1 MTPIPSDPAPGA
13 VGNPQGSPHRAAAIL
28 VVDDS
33 RMMRL
38 ALVRALHEIGFENV
52 KEASDGR
59 QALDLVRQRR
69 FDLMLLDI
77 EMPVMT
83 GLEVLQTLRGR
94 PPSEW
99 FPVIVVSGSEE
110 TGSAVRCIEAGAEDY
125 LPKPFNPT
133 LLRARV
139 TTSIEKKHLRDLERL
154 RVAQLQREKQLLERT
169 QRRLEEELAE
179 AARYVASILP
189 PPMETPFRIVW
200 SYLPSTELA
209 GDSFGYHW
217 IDDTHFA
224 IYLLDVCGHGIGA
237 ALLSVAAIQMI
248 RAGSM
253 AGVDFRDPSR
263 VLAALNAA
271 FPMDRNNNSYFTL
284 WYGVHDTAKGVL
296 QFASAGHPPALLVT
310 GIGTRAPQVER
321 LGTGGMII
329 GGLADIVYPSRSVV
343 VPPGSRLFVYCDGAF
358 EIELRDG
365 SRLDFDAVFVPRV
378 MAAAVDPRA
387 PAALLEWA
395 RSIHRTPELEDDF
408 SMMAVEFPVASDGSK
423 GESQSRG

>member
-1 MTPIPSDPAPGA
+1 MTAVPPPAGSEEAPAFPG
-13 VGNPQGSPHRAAAIL
+13 VPHRAAAIL

-38 ALVRALHEIGFENV
+38 ALVRALHGIGFGNV
-52 KEASDGR
+52 KEAADGR
-59 QALDLVRQRR
+59 QALEMIHQRR

-83 GLEVLQTLRGR
+83 GLEVLQTLRSR
-94 PPSEW
+94 PRAEW

-154 RVAQLQREKQLLERT
+154 HVAQLQREKDLLERT
-169 QRRLEEELAE
+169 QRRLQEELDE

-189 PPMETPFRIVW
+189 PPMQTPFRIVW
-200 SYLPSTELA
+200 AYLPSTELA

-248 RAGSM
+248 RSGSM

-271 FPMDRNNNSYFTL
+271 FPMERNNNSYFTL
-284 WYGVHDTAKGVL
+284 WYGVHDTATRVL
-296 QFASAGHPPALLVT
+296 HFASAGHPPALLVT
-310 GIGTRAPQVER
+310 GVRTGAPQVDR
-321 LGTGGMII
+321 LGTGGTII
-329 GGLADIVYPSRSVV
+329 GGLSDIAYPARSVAI
-343 VPPGSRLFVYCDGAF
+343 PPGSRLFVYCDGAF

-365 SRLDFDAVFVPRV
+365 SRLDFDGVFVPRV
-378 MAAAVDPRA
+378 MAAAGDPNA
-387 PAALLEWA
+387 PTALLEWA
-395 RSIHRTPELEDDF
+395 RSIHRTPDLEDDF
-408 SMMAVEFPVASDGSK
+408 SMLAVEFPEEK
-423 GESQSRG
+423 GVSAGENQSCG

>member
-1 MTPIPSDPAPGA
+1 
-13 VGNPQGSPHRAAAIL
+13 
-28 VVDDS
+28 
-33 RMMRL
+33 MMRL

-59 QALDLVRQRR
+59 QALELIHQHR

-83 GLEVLQTLRGR
+83 GLEVLQTLRSR
-94 PPSEW
+94 PQAEW

-154 RVAQLQREKQLLERT
+154 RVVQLQREKDLLERT
-169 QRRLEEELAE
+169 QRRLQEELSE

-189 PPMETPFRIVW
+189 PPMEAPFRIEW
-200 SYLPSTELA
+200 AYLPSTELA

-237 ALLSVAAIQMI
+237 ALLSVAAIQI
-248 RAGSM
+248 LRSGSM

-263 VLAALNAA
+263 VLAALNTA
-271 FPMDRNNNSYFTL
+271 FPMERNNNSYFTL
-284 WYGVHDTAKGVL
+284 WYGVYDTATRRL
-296 QFASAGHPPALLVT
+296 HFASAGHPPALLVT
-310 GIGTRAPQVER
+310 GVGTGAPQVER
-321 LGTGGMII
+321 LGTGGTII
-329 GGLADIVYPSRSVV
+329 GGMPDIGYPSRSVV
-343 VPPGSRLFVYCDGAF
+343 LPHGSRLFVYCDGAF

-365 SRLDFDAVFVPRV
+365 TRLDFEGAFVPQV
-378 MAAAVDPRA
+378 LAAAGNPNA
-387 PAALLEWA
+387 PTALLKWA
-395 RSIHRTPELEDDF
+395 QSIHRTPELEDDF
-408 SMMAVEFPVASDGSK
+408 SMMVVEFPDEMGPSA
-423 GESQSRG
+423 GENKSHG

>member
-1 MTPIPSDPAPGA
+1 MTPSPPNPTSEVSPATRGT
-13 VGNPQGSPHRAAAIL
+13 PHRAAAIL

-38 ALVRALHEIGFENV
+38 ALVRALHQIGFENV
-52 KEASDGR
+52 KEAPDGR
-59 QALDLVRQRR
+59 QALELIHQRR

-83 GLEVLQTLRGR
+83 GLEVLQTLRSR
-94 PPSEW
+94 PQAEW

-110 TGSAVRCIEAGAEDY
+110 TSSAVRCIEAGAEDY

-133 LLRARV
+133 LLRVRV

-154 RVAQLQREKQLLERT
+154 HVAQLQREKNLLERT
-169 QRRLEEELAE
+169 QRRLQEELAE

-248 RAGSM
+248 RSGSM
-253 AGVDFRDPSR
+253 SGVDFRDPSR

-271 FPMDRNNNSYFTL
+271 FPMERNNDSYFTL
-284 WYGVHDTAKGVL
+284 WYGVYDTAAREL
-296 QFASAGHPPALLVT
+296 RFASAGHPPALLVM
-310 GIGTRAPQVER
+310 GIGTVDPRIER
-321 LGTGGMII
+321 LGTGGTII
-329 GGLADIVYPSRSVV
+329 GGLSDIGYPSRSVRV
-343 VPPGSRLFVYCDGAF
+343 LPGSRLFVYCDGAF

-365 SRLDFDAVFVPRV
+365 SRLDFDGVFVPRV
-378 MAAAVDPRA
+378 LASAGEPHA

-395 RSIHRTPELEDDF
+395 QSIHRTPELEDDF
-408 SMMAVEFPVASDGSK
+408 SMMALEFPPEG
-423 GESQSRG
+423 G

>member
-1 MTPIPSDPAPGA
+1 MTPVPSAPASDAGGKTPGI
-13 VGNPQGSPHRAAAIL
+13 PHRAAAIL

-52 KEASDGR
+52 KEASDGH
-59 QALDLVRQRR
+59 QALELIHQRR

-94 PPSEW
+94 PPAEW
-99 FPVIVVSGSEE
+99 FPVIVVSGSDE

-154 RVAQLQREKQLLERT
+154 RVAQLQREKDLLERT
-169 QRRLEEELAE
+169 QRRLAEELAE

-248 RAGSM
+248 RSGSM

-271 FPMDRNNNSYFTL
+271 FPMERNNNSYFTL
-284 WYGVHDTAKGVL
+284 WYGVYDTSMRVL
-296 QFASAGHPPALLVT
+296 HFASAGHPPALLVT
-310 GIGTRAPQVER
+310 GIGTGAARVER
-321 LGTGGMII
+321 LATGGTII
-329 GGLADIVYPSRSVV
+329 GGMADVEYAAKSVT
-343 VPPGSRLFVYCDGAF
+343 VPPASRLFVYCDGAF
-358 EIELRDG
+358 EIELQDG
-365 SRLDFDAVFVPRV
+365 SQLDFDGVFIPRV
-378 MAAAVDPRA
+378 MAAASNPDA
-387 PAALLEWA
+387 PMVLLMWA
-395 RSIHRTPELEDDF
+395 QSIHRKPELDDDF
-408 SMMAVEFPVASDGSK
+408 SMLAVDL
-423 GESQSRG
+423 

>member
-1 MTPIPSDPAPGA
+1 MTPAPPTPVPESSSA
-13 VGNPQGSPHRAAAIL
+13 PQGVPHRAAAIL

-59 QALDLVRQRR
+59 QALELIHRRR

-83 GLEVLQTLRGR
+83 GLEVLQTLRSR
-94 PPSEW
+94 PQSEW
-99 FPVIVVSGSEE
+99 LPVIVVSGSEE

-154 RVAQLQREKQLLERT
+154 RLVQLQREKDLLERT
-169 QRRLEEELAE
+169 QHRLQEELAE

-200 SYLPSTELA
+200 AYLPSTELA

-248 RAGSM
+248 RSGSM

-263 VLAALNAA
+263 VLEASNLA
-271 FPMDRNNNSYFTL
+271 FPMERNNNSYFTL
-284 WYGVHDTAKGVL
+284 WYGVYDTATRL
-296 QFASAGHPPALLVT
+296 LRFASAGHPPALLVT
-310 GIGTRAPQVER
+310 DSGTGAPQVER
-321 LGTGGMII
+321 LGTGGTII
-329 GGLADIVYPSRSVV
+329 GGVSGVGYPSRSVEV
-343 VPPGSRLFVYCDGAF
+343 RPGSRLFVYCDGAF

-365 SRLDFDAVFVPRV
+365 SRLDFDGVFVPRV
-378 MAAAVDPRA
+378 MAAAGDPEA
-387 PAALLEWA
+387 PMVLLKWA
-395 RSIHRTPELEDDF
+395 QSIHRTPELEDDF
-408 SMMAVEFPVASDGSK
+408 SMMAVDLDVPG
-423 GESQSRG
+423 GG

>member
-1 MTPIPSDPAPGA
+1 
-13 VGNPQGSPHRAAAIL
+13 
-28 VVDDS
+28 
-33 RMMRL
+33 MMRL
-38 ALVRALHEIGFENV
+38 ALVRALQEIGFENV

-59 QALDLVRQRR
+59 QALELIRQRR

-83 GLEVLQTLRGR
+83 GLEVLQTLRSR
-94 PPSEW
+94 PQAEW
-99 FPVIVVSGSEE
+99 FPVLVVSGGEE

-154 RVAQLQREKQLLERT
+154 RVAQLQREKNLLERT
-169 QRRLEEELAE
+169 QRRLQEELSE

-189 PPMETPFRIVW
+189 LPMETPSRIVW
-200 SYLPSTELA
+200 AYLPSTELA

-248 RAGSM
+248 RSGSI

-263 VLAALNAA
+263 VLSALNLA
-271 FPMDRNNNSYFTL
+271 FPMERNNKSYFTL
-284 WYGVHDTAKGVL
+284 WYGVYDTTTRL
-296 QFASAGHPPALLVT
+296 LHFASA
-310 GIGTRAPQVER
+310 
-321 LGTGGMII
+321 
-329 GGLADIVYPSRSVV
+329 
-343 VPPGSRLFVYCDGAF
+343 
-358 EIELRDG
+358 
-365 SRLDFDAVFVPRV
+365 
-378 MAAAVDPRA
+378 
-387 PAALLEWA
+387 
-395 RSIHRTPELEDDF
+395 
-408 SMMAVEFPVASDGSK
+408 
-423 GESQSRG
+423 